1 MSFREGPLLQR
12 EATLQQRAPIDSVGF
27 TRLFAIGAA
36 VLSVLIA
43 ILTTAGEADQVSNWP
58 LEIVAILVLSGTG
71 VYFVW
76 AASPFR
82 APFRR
87 QTAAVIMSLTVICFV
102 LDESAQLGHNRVVH
116 DDWGLVVIPF
126 YLFVMASVRPVWEI
140 IFAGVAGTAVVGAI
154 AIVISPFVST
164 QTPPLLRAL
173 VAISSLVPAAAGATV
188 FARHAMR
195 KLASDEEIDPRPAVE
210 RDLMRL
216 SVQQE
221 NIAQLDG
228 GVVPLLTEVLAAG
241 TLTAA
246 DGRRARQLAKNLRAT
261 LVADLSRDWLQEAG
275 LEVSDP
281 HSYADRMTP
290 EQRTTLRGVINAM
303 PLKSRTHPGT
313 VQITGQDLDAV
324 IEMRLP
330 LHRRPTGPR
339 LAPAVVMLRTV
350 FTRAE
355 YRLDGTD
362 LTVVADF
369 HVS

>member
-1 MSFREGPLLQR
+1 MSLH

-36 VLSVLIA
+36 VLSVVIA
-43 ILTTAGEADQVSNWP
+43 VLTTAGEAEQVSNWP
-58 LEIVAILVLSGTG
+58 LEIAAILVLGGTG
-71 VYFVW
+71 AYFVW
-76 AASPFR
+76 TASPFR

-87 QTAAVIMSLTVICFV
+87 HTAAIIQALTVICFV
-102 LDESAQLGHNRVVH
+102 LDESAQLGHNRVIH

-126 YLFVMASVRPVWEI
+126 YLFVMASVRPVREI
-140 IFAGVAGTAVVGAI
+140 VVAGVLATAVVAAI
-154 AIVISPFVST
+154 AIAVSPFVSSHT
-164 QTPPLLRAL
+164 APGLRAL

-188 FARHAMR
+188 FARNAMR
-195 KLASDEEIDPRPAVE
+195 RLAVQERTDPRPAVE

-221 NIAQLDG
+221 NVAQLDG

-241 TLTAA
+241 SLTAA
-246 DGRRARQLAKNLRAT
+246 DSRRARQLAKNLRAT

-275 LEVSDP
+275 LTVSDP
-281 HSYADRMTP
+281 QSYADRMTP

-324 IEMRLP
+324 IEMRLS
-330 LHRRPTGPR
+330 LQRRPTGPR